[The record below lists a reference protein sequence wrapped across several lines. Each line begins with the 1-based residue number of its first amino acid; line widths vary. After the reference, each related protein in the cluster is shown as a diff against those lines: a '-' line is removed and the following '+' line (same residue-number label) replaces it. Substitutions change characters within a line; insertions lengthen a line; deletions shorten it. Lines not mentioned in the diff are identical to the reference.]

1 MTFAEIKDILCAIEN
16 PVEKLE
22 MVMDLGRILEPV
34 PDNAVCTE
42 IHGCASRVE
51 ICVLGNR
58 YFAVADSA
66 LVRGIVAILI
76 AMVDGKSAQEI
87 KQMDIAGE
95 FAALDINLGAGRLNG
110 LNSMIS
116 FLQNL

>member
-1 MTFAEIKDILCAIEN
+1 MTFAKIKDILCAIEN

-51 ICVLGNR
+51 FCVLGNG

-66 LVRGIVAILI
+66 LKLNRWILL
-76 AMVDGKSAQEI
+76 G
-87 KQMDIAGE
+87 
-95 FAALDINLGAGRLNG
+95 NLHHWILTWGRDD
-110 LNSMIS
+110 
-116 FLQNL
+116 